1 VIAPET
7 RVRLARKVRLR
18 RDPRSGKMML
28 LYPERGLELSE
39 TAAEIAALCC
49 DGRTA
54 GAIVETLCARY
65 AGQAGASRARIEQDV
80 GAFLRTLDERG
91 LLAADEAAP

>member
-1 VIAPET
+1 MIGPET

-39 TAAEIAALCC
+39 SAAQIAALCT
-49 DGRTA
+49 DGRTV
-54 GAIVETLCARY
+54 GAIVGQLCARH
-65 AGQAGASRARIEQDV
+65 ADASRAQVEADV
-80 GAFLRTLDERG
+80 IAFLRRLDERG
-91 LLAADEAAP
+91 LLAGDEGGA